1 MNLKKDADIIIDA
14 ALRSVMPD
22 EAVAQALKGK
32 CFGSGRLYLVAAG
45 KAAWQMAKAA
55 AGILGDRLQAGV
67 CVTKY
72 GHVQGHIPKIL
83 CCEAGHPVPDENS
96 FRGTQAALDLVREVR
111 KEDVIVFLLSGGGSA
126 LFEKPFIAGK
136 ELSDI
141 TSQLLACGAD
151 ITEMNMIRKRL
162 SAVKGGRFA
171 RSCAPAKIY
180 SIVLSDI
187 LGDPLDMI
195 ASGPA
200 YPDSSTCAQ
209 AQAVAE
215 KYGLRLSHRAMEL
228 LKVETPKELDNVET
242 VVTGAPPLRLPPPPG
257 QTGGKGLPLVR
268 RGEVDDRGGA
278 APEGGPA
285 AGGKGVGSNGTAH
298 LQVKMGVAVNK
309 AGEQQ
314 LAGAVHHLGIRSGNM
329 GLHLY
334 NFLIFY
340 QDIQFLHTRSGY
352 RRTAMQQCFHR
363 QTLLILQKL
372 GESISYFQRH
382 IQ

>member
-1 MNLKKDADIIIDA
+1 MKKDADIIIDA
-14 ALRSVMPD
+14 ALRSVMPA

-151 ITEMNMIRKRL
+151 ITEINMIRKRL

-228 LKVETPKELDNVET
+228 LKVETPKELEVLRICAELRHRP
-242 VVTGAPPLRLPPPPG
+242 VRHWGIIRLSSRTGCAARPGRQAAFWRPLPGAIRIRNKVWRLW
-257 QTGGKGLPLVR
+257 Q
-268 RGEVDDRGGA
+268 GERPWCISQEAERADG
-278 APEGGPA
+278 
-285 AGGKGVGSNGTAH
+285 
-298 LQVKMGVAVNK
+298 
-309 AGEQQ
+309 
-314 LAGAVHHLGIRSGNM
+314 
-329 GLHLY
+329 
-334 NFLIFY
+334 
-340 QDIQFLHTRSGY
+340 TRSW
-352 RRTAMQQCFHR
+352 HWR
-363 QTLLILQKL
+363 QRKASA
-372 GESISYFQRH
+372 G
-382 IQ
+382 